1 MKKETDFFLYLL
13 EHYAAAKGT
22 TADRVLQE
30 WDRLHL
36 TELIYDL
43 YEMYH
48 CERLE
53 NAFDDIDLL
62 TKERQTP

>member
-13 EHYAAAKGT
+13 ERYAEAKGT
-22 TADRVLQE
+22 TADRVLTE
-30 WDRLHL
+30 WDRLGL

-43 YEMYH
+43 YELYH

-53 NAFDDIDLL
+53 NAFQDIDTLM
-62 TKERQTP
+62 KERLQ